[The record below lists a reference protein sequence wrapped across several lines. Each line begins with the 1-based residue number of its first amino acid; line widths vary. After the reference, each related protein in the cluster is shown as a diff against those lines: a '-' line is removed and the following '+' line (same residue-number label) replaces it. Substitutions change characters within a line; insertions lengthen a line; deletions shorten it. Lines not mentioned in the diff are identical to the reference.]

1 METGV
6 NHSSNYRRTG
16 ASRFSLG
23 ISQRDIVTAAGAW
36 PSWLMVLGFERL
48 TGGAALKVNMLEAK
62 SQLSK
67 LVKAAVEGQDIASN
81 GVPMVNLVKV
91 EPRKHVRKP
100 GAYEA

>member
-1 METGV
+1 M
-6 NHSSNYRRTG
+6 
-16 ASRFSLG
+16 
-23 ISQRDIVTAAGAW
+23 
-36 PSWLMVLGFERL
+36 
-48 TGGAALKVNMLEAK
+48 KVNMLEAK

-91 EPRKHVRKP
+91 EPRKHARKP